1 MQKKL
6 IALMLVIGL
15 ALTGTVFATGTKEAA
30 APKGQLRLVLLVKSL
45 GNGFFEAVADGGQEA
60 AKELGNVVSI
70 YQGPAASTAE
80 GQIEIIE
87 SLIAQRVDGIA
98 ISANDRDALI
108 PVTKKAMAAGIKIIS
123 FDSGISVGGRIID
136 LVPSVEELIGR
147 QQVKLIAELTKY
159 KGKVGIVS
167 ATSQA
172 TNQNAWIK
180 WMKEEIKKPE
190 YKDMQLVD
198 VVYGDDASDKSYR
211 EAVGLMQKYPDLAGI
226 ISPTTIGVLAAAKAI
241 EDEGKKGKVQLTG
254 LGLPSE
260 MKQYVL
266 NGTCGQMALWN
277 PIDLG
282 YTSTFILEALVS
294 GKATGKAGEKIKAG
308 RMGDLTIGA
317 DGLMVMGT
325 PFVFNATNIA
335 KFAAMF

>member
-6 IALMLVIGL
+6 IALMLIVGL
-15 ALTGTVFATGTKEAA
+15 ALTGTAFANGTKEAA

-60 AKELGNVVSI
+60 AKELGNVESI

-123 FDSGISVGGRIID
+123 FDSGISSGGRIVD

-172 TNQNAWIK
+172 TNQNAWIN

-241 EDEGKKGKVQLTG
+241 EDEGKKGIVQLTG

-260 MKQYVL
+260 MKQYVE

-282 YTSTFILEALVS
+282 YTSTFILEALVT
-294 GKATGKAGEKIKAG
+294 GKATGKTGEVIKAG

-325 PFVFNATNIA
+325 PFVFNASNIA